1 MNSKHIL
8 LFSLA
13 VAALLAAGCNKTTEQ
28 TPAITLTGNS
38 AQLVSSGISATAEG
52 GDVKLTFTSG
62 ADWTIEIAP
71 LTKAM
76 VPWVVATPASGKAGE
91 QEVLVSVMVNEE
103 LTARQANL
111 SIKSGTLSTDIAI
124 KQAARA
130 RIPVSEVTLN
140 ETSIELV
147 NGENA
152 QLIATVTPSYT
163 DDDKTV
169 TWSSS
174 KPGVATVD
182 QEGMVLSVA
191 EGTTVIT
198 AAVGAVKAT
207 CEVVVL
213 HKAIPLE
220 GISLDKEE
228 LEIVNGSSYQLTATL
243 TPANADIQTIE
254 WSSSDE
260 AVISVTDGLVEALS
274 EGEATVTATAGS
286 FSATCKVTVLH
297 LVIEVESVTLN
308 KNNVEFFV
316 GDSETLVATINP
328 ADADD
333 QSIVW
338 STSDASVVSVQDGV
352 ITGEGEG
359 TATVTATAGNGK
371 YATCTVQVSPKVIPV
386 ESVSL
391 DQEKAT
397 IKVGKT
403 VTLIATINPSYATD
417 KSLTWQTSDNKIATV
432 ADGIVTGVA
441 EGKVTI
447 TVTTSN
453 GKTATCEVTVLPKGS
468 NGEDLGDPIEEDP
481 WE

>member
-1 MNSKHIL
+1 MNLKHIFL
-8 LFSLA
+8 SALA
-13 VAALLAAGCNKTTEQ
+13 VAALVFVSCEKTVEQ
-28 TPAITLTGNS
+28 TPEITLTGDS
-38 AQLVSSGISATAEG
+38 AQLASSGISAKAEG
-52 GDVKLTFTSG
+52 GDVTLTFNSG
-62 ADWTIEIAP
+62 AEWTIEIASAD
-71 LTKAM
+71 TKAM
-76 VPWVVATPASGKAGE
+76 VSWVVATPAAGKSGAAE
-91 QEVLVSVMVNEE
+91 AIVSVAANSE
-103 LTARQANL
+103 LTARQAKL

-124 KQAARA
+124 KQEGRA

-207 CEVVVL
+207 CEVIVL

-254 WSSSDE
+254 WSSSNK

-308 KNNVEFFV
+308 KDNVEFYV
-316 GDSETLVATINP
+316 GDSETLIATINP
-328 ADADD
+328 SDADD
-333 QSIVW
+333 QTVVW
-338 STSDASVVSVQDGV
+338 STSDATVVSVVNGV

-359 TATVTATAGNGK
+359 TATITASAGGK
-371 YATCTVQVSPKVIPV
+371 SATCTVTVSPKVIPV

-417 KSLTWQTSDNKIATV
+417 KSLTWQTSDDKIATV

-453 GKTATCEVTVLPKGS
+453 GKTATCEVTVLPKGTS
-468 NGEDLGDPIEEDP
+468 GEDLGDPIEEDP

>member
-103 LTARQANL
+103 LTARQAKL

-124 KQAARA
+124 KQEGRA

-213 HKAIPLE
+213 HKSIPLE